1 MFYISSVIV
10 YVKIIICLGVLLYIF
25 IVSRYRNIKYVVKMV
40 KFRNII
46 IVYVYDV
53 FRIMGGIKKLKLMKE
68 IVMVVGR
75 KLKILLVKVDVV
87 EKVCVICMEFI
98 YIKKILVECDI
109 EGGVLRVMIMFCLIY
124 YICDNCIR

>member
-1 MFYISSVIV
+1 
-10 YVKIIICLGVLLYIF
+10 
-25 IVSRYRNIKYVVKMV
+25 MV